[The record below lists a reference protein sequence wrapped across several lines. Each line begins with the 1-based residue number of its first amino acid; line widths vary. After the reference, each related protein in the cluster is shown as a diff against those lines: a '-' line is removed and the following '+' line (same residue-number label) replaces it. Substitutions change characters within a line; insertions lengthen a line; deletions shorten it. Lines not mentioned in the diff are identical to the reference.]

1 MKFFGD
7 VYLKHFKLVSLSLKH
22 RYAGGRVS
30 EKRVL
35 GTLCLTNSYDRSRD
49 APKMWKLAATLN
61 AITREPFSRMDRS
74 MTIVTERQSD
84 RAYLRSAV
92 RSRLLSPPDWA
103 SNSAHLRYLYGSDP
117 RRCLGEKIIRR
128 SRIFFVGV
136 VVT

>member
-74 MTIVTERQSD
+74 MTIVTE
-84 RAYLRSAV
+84 L
-92 RSRLLSPPDWA
+92 
-103 SNSAHLRYLYGSDP
+103 
-117 RRCLGEKIIRR
+117 
-128 SRIFFVGV
+128 
-136 VVT
+136 T